1 MKKIYREK
9 FAIYKGFSLA
19 EALIT
24 LLIICVIAIASAPV
38 ITKKHRAKLNLPH
51 GVYACYWNGD
61 NLVAKYSIND
71 KESDGKVVY
80 DSEEGRYGCE
90 FNPPTGAKNFVAT
103 IVGGGGGGAGAG
115 IAGSN
120 SYKVYA
126 SDSGVS
132 TSYTAEETAYY
143 EFLVAGAGGGGGSVW
158 DEGSCANAREGWPCA
173 GSASPG
179 AVVITKP
186 QLFPKG
192 TVFNIAAG
200 QGGSPGNQFAAGQ
213 RGGDSY
219 VKVGSTHVIYAQ
231 GGGGGFSADLKA
243 SPNNKFYYS
252 DSLGTPSG
260 TGLTVV
266 RYVALKSP
274 IKSTAPDG
282 QSGAMISGL
291 QSGKPGGYYYK
302 GFDIRTAKAET
313 ATAQWY
319 QFEMP
324 GAYLLDDNWNVRT
337 FSRTGMAGIVLCS
350 GIAKQ
355 TTYAESK
362 GMNAG
367 RPYRNTLLTKSIMD
381 EFYVSQYENQAMP
394 FAAGSSGEVDD
405 GACGAT
411 NEAYYTV
418 RGGRGVV
425 AMKWKNFYAGLGG
438 SSGSVTQIPYAEM
451 PQKSLLFPGKGG
463 KGGKGSIVAAGNTG
477 QTAGSSGEQSYIK
490 NGTKIFGGSGAAGID
505 ISNEKS
511 YSIQKNDEGIP
522 VGGNGELADVL
533 TSKKIDTGG
542 YGGYNNGN
550 LNNYGLTQSVFE
562 GGAAAAGFNKI
573 FGAGAGGGGGAASLN
588 GDNSENITPG
598 DGGNG
603 TSGLVLIQW

>member
-1 MKKIYREK
+1 
-9 FAIYKGFSLA
+9 
-19 EALIT
+19 
-24 LLIICVIAIASAPV
+24 
-38 ITKKHRAKLNLPH
+38 
-51 GVYACYWNGD
+51 
-61 NLVAKYSIND
+61 
-71 KESDGKVVY
+71 
-80 DSEEGRYGCE
+80 
-90 FNPPTGAKNFVAT
+90 
-103 IVGGGGGGAGAG
+103 
-115 IAGSN
+115 
-120 SYKVYA
+120 
-126 SDSGVS
+126 
-132 TSYTAEETAYY
+132 
-143 EFLVAGAGGGGGSVW
+143 
-158 DEGSCANAREGWPCA
+158 
-173 GSASPG
+173 
-179 AVVITKP
+179 
-186 QLFPKG
+186 
-192 TVFNIAAG
+192 
-200 QGGSPGNQFAAGQ
+200 
-213 RGGDSY
+213 
-219 VKVGSTHVIYAQ
+219 
-231 GGGGGFSADLKA
+231 
-243 SPNNKFYYS
+243 
-252 DSLGTPSG
+252 
-260 TGLTVV
+260 
-266 RYVALKSP
+266 
-274 IKSTAPDG
+274 
-282 QSGAMISGL
+282 
-291 QSGKPGGYYYK
+291 
-302 GFDIRTAKAET
+302 
-313 ATAQWY
+313 
-319 QFEMP
+319 
-324 GAYLLDDNWNVRT
+324 
-337 FSRTGMAGIVLCS
+337 MAGIVLCS

-511 YSIQKNDEGIP
+511 YSIQKNDDGIP
-522 VGGNGELADVL
+522 VGGNGKLADVL